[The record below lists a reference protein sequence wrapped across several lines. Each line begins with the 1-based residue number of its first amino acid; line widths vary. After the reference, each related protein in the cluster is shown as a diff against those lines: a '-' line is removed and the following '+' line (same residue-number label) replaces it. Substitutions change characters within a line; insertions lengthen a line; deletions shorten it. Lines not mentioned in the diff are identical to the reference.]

1 MLALA
6 GLALAGLAQQRPEP
20 KPTEQERPIQSAMKL
35 LRQMEDQERAQVT
48 LRLAREIRALPATS
62 LYRLNFASGLANLAT
77 EGDFG
82 RKTLEEVA
90 ETLATVLR
98 DRPIPWHNG
107 QPLTAYSTLAAIARY
122 EGIAV
127 KLDDP
132 AYAAA
137 WRQLEEAD
145 AARAVADFTLKDLA
159 GKSWHL
165 KELKGQAVL
174 VNFWATWCP
183 PCRKEMPDLQALYQK
198 LQKKGLVVL
207 ALSDE
212 DESKVR
218 PFIEKEGYRFPVL
231 LDAGGAA
238 AKQFRVDG
246 IPKNFLFDRAGRLVA
261 QSIDMRTRKQF
272 EAMLAK
278 AGL

>member
-1 MLALA
+1 MWALTA
-6 GLALAGLAQQRPEP
+6 FGQQRAVPVY
-20 KPTEQERPIQSAMKL
+20 TEQEKPIFEALKV
-35 LRQMEDQERAQVT
+35 LRKMEDGERAKVT
-48 LRLAREIRALPATS
+48 LRLARDIRELPAAS
-62 LYRLNFASGLANLAT
+62 QHRLNFAAALANFST

-82 RKTLEEVA
+82 RKTLEAVA
-90 ETLATVLR
+90 ETLATALR
-98 DRPIPWHNG
+98 DRPL
-107 QPLTAYSTLAAIARY
+107 PLHHDGPATQYSTLAAIARY

-137 WRQLEEAD
+137 WRQWEEAD
-145 AARAVADFTLKDLA
+145 AVRAMADFTLKDLA

-165 KELKGQAVL
+165 KDLKGQVVL

-212 DESKVR
+212 DEGKVR

-246 IPKNFLFDRAGRLVA
+246 IPKNFLFDRNGQLVA
-261 QSIDMRTRKQF
+261 QSIDMRTRQQF

>member
-1 MLALA
+1 MWALTA
-6 GLALAGLAQQRPEP
+6 FGQQRAVPVY
-20 KPTEQERPIQSAMKL
+20 TEQEKPIFEALKV
-35 LRQMEDQERAQVT
+35 LRKMEDGERAKVT
-48 LRLAREIRALPATS
+48 LRLARDIRELPAAS
-62 LYRLNFASGLANLAT
+62 QHRLNFAAALANLST

-82 RKTLEEVA
+82 RKTLEAVA
-90 ETLATVLR
+90 ETLATALR
-98 DRPIPWHNG
+98 DRPL
-107 QPLTAYSTLAAIARY
+107 PLHHDGPATQYSTLAAIARY

-137 WRQLEEAD
+137 WRQWEEAD
-145 AARAVADFTLKDLA
+145 AVRAMADFTLKDLA

-165 KELKGQAVL
+165 KDLKGQVVL

-212 DESKVR
+212 DEGKVR

-246 IPKNFLFDRAGRLVA
+246 IPKNFLFDRNGQLVA
-261 QSIDMRTRKQF
+261 QSIDMRTRQQF

>member
-1 MLALA
+1 MWALTA
-6 GLALAGLAQQRPEP
+6 FGQQHAVPVY
-20 KPTEQERPIQSAMKL
+20 TEQEEPIFEALKV
-35 LRQMEDQERAQVT
+35 LRKMEDGERAKVT
-48 LRLAREIRALPATS
+48 MRLARDIRELPAAS
-62 LYRLNFASGLANLAT
+62 QHRLNFAAALANLST

-82 RKTLEEVA
+82 RKTLEAVA
-90 ETLATVLR
+90 ETLATALR
-98 DRPIPWHNG
+98 DRPL
-107 QPLTAYSTLAAIARY
+107 PLHHDGPAPQYSTLAAIARY

-145 AARAVADFTLKDLA
+145 AVRAGADFTLKDLA

-165 KELKGQAVL
+165 KDLKGQVVL

-212 DESKVR
+212 DEGKVR

-246 IPKNFLFDRAGRLVA
+246 IPKNFLFDRNGQLVA